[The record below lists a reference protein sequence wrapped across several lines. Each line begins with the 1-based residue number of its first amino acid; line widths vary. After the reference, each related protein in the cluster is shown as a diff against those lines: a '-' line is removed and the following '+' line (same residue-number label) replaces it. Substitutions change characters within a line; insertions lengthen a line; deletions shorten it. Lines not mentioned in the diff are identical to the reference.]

1 MRMPRV
7 QIIANVLHV
16 ALTAAPT
23 RGYCTRPGECL
34 CYEGYTGTLC
44 EMTTTSSGIVTQ
56 SNSTD
61 STQSNSGVNTEP
73 RPPMTVTT
81 VPSGLPTLITDIR
94 MQGEWGK
101 MFQGSHHH
109 SVAAWASAA
118 YLSLYHRRC
127 TTQCLL
133 LWQSGRSC
141 SGHITRS
148 DSSWNSR
155 GSCSY
160 SALEKGPLGNTSVKY
175 NTMQENIR

>member
-73 RPPMTVTT
+73 RPPLIT
-81 VPSGLPTLITDIR
+81 VPSGLPTLITDFR
-94 MQGEWGK
+94 MQGEAK
-101 MFQGSHHH
+101 CSKDHTTIVCSMSFSCILISLPQEVHHTMLPPL
-109 SVAAWASAA
+109 AK
-118 YLSLYHRRC
+118 
-127 TTQCLL
+127 
-133 LWQSGRSC
+133 WQE
-141 SGHITRS
+141 
-148 DSSWNSR
+148 
-155 GSCSY
+155 
-160 SALEKGPLGNTSVKY
+160 L
-175 NTMQENIR
+175 